1 MSFRPIGWICG
12 QLVNKFA
19 GQAQIIQRLFLEI
32 IDEIRDEFPNLLRL
46 TSSNQDGN
54 RTVQG
59 SRSVVARVFS
69 SAHAVMIRH
78 GLGHLSRS
86 SKSIA
91 KFVQPHLIQ
100 KLAGLHRLSHC
111 LLQKLNAPKQP
122 LYKLKEKSIFLY
134 DVLSYPTKTALTG
147 VMCISYAALIYLAV
161 SINKAL
167 GRIKSI
173 TETKKS
179 SRESSSDGLD
189 ADGFPR
195 VKEMA
200 NGSATSSTHQ
210 VSSELTIKESPS
222 RGSIQTLLLAIDKE
236 NEE

>member
-1 MSFRPIGWICG
+1 MNECQG
-12 QLVNKFA
+12 QMFA
-19 GQAQIIQRLFLEI
+19 
-32 IDEIRDEFPNLLRL
+32 DLLIYAL
-46 TSSNQDGN
+46 SPM
-54 RTVQG
+54 G

-147 VMCISYAALIYLAV
+147 VMCISYAALIYLV
-161 SINKAL
+161 GSVICSPHPHHDSILSPRHLIYSGTLEVKWNPFRKPVRLPKHSETRARFPIGCRKLLQPIRSRVGCSGSKERSQTGTLTPRFAL
-167 GRIKSI
+167 FGCQNIRLARRSR
-173 TETKKS
+173 TKV
-179 SRESSSDGLD
+179 RLY
-189 ADGFPR
+189 
-195 VKEMA
+195 
-200 NGSATSSTHQ
+200 
-210 VSSELTIKESPS
+210 
-222 RGSIQTLLLAIDKE
+222 
-236 NEE
+236 